1 MLRWW
6 RSWRRG
12 EGSQGGRVWQPIGAP
27 ASMAM
32 LRNLCKNVSLI
43 FFMLDHVESG
53 KICGLMNFS
62 CQHILSSPIE
72 QRQKL

>member
-6 RSWRRG
+6 RCWRRG
-12 EGSQGGRVWQPIGAP
+12 EGSQVGRIWRLIDAS

-53 KICGLMNFS
+53 KMD
-62 CQHILSSPIE
+62 
-72 QRQKL
+72 